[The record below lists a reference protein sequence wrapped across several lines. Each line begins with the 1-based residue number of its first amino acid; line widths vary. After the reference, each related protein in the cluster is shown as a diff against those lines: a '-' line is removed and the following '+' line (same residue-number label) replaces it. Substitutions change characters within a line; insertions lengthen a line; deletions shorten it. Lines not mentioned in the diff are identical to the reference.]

1 MNQTANPLEEDF
13 DLVYDKIASL
23 YDHAENILKTAYHDS
38 VTDHE
43 AFLAEIEPLVQQ
55 IEESANV
62 IAEDFSNI
70 IESGERPTNAV
81 KIRVNSALRRILL
94 QIEEFRAKVQQFE
107 KSGA

>member
-1 MNQTANPLEEDF
+1 MTATATQLEEDF

-38 VTDHE
+38 IEDHE

-55 IEESANV
+55 IEESANQ

-70 IESGERPTNAV
+70 IESGERPSNAV
-81 KIRVNSALRRILL
+81 KIRVNSALRKILL
-94 QIEEFRAKVQQFE
+94 QIEEFRAKLAQLE
-107 KSGA
+107 KPKG